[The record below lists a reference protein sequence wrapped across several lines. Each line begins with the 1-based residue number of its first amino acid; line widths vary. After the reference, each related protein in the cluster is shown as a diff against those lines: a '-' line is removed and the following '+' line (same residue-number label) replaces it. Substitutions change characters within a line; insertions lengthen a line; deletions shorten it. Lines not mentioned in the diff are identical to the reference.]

1 MPPEEVIAALA
12 ARLKEAACAAHLT
25 VATAESCTGGLI
37 AGAITAVPG
46 SSECFYG
53 GIVSY
58 DNSVK
63 QNVLGV
69 PESVLRTDGAVSAPC
84 ARAMAEGSRRLIGTD
99 LAVSVTGIA
108 GPDGGS
114 AEKPVG
120 TVWFGLASADGTT
133 AEMRR
138 FGGDRAAVRAQTV
151 IHALELLLDAAGGE
165 RR

>member
-12 ARLKEAACAAHLT
+12 ARPKETACAAHPPA
-25 VATAESCTGGLI
+25 ATAESCTGGLI

-53 GIVSY
+53 GVVSY

-63 QNVLGV
+63 QDVLGV
-69 PESVLRTDGAVSAPC
+69 PGSVLKTVGAVSEAC

-138 FGGDRAAVRAQTV
+138 FDGDRAAVRAQTV
-151 IHALELLLDAAGGE
+151 IHALELLLDAAGGA

>member
-12 ARLKEAACAAHLT
+12 ARLKKAACAAHLT

-69 PESVLRTDGAVSAPC
+69 PGSVLKTVGAVSEAC

-120 TVWFGLASADGTT
+120 TVFVGVAGKDGVT
-133 AEMRR
+133 AHALRLR
-138 FGGDRAAVRAQTV
+138 GDRTWIRTLSTSN
-151 IHALELLLDAAGGE
+151 ALNLLRLAMTGE
-165 RR
+165 GE